1 MYYCPDTNLALFAV
15 AHITHC
21 IEIHHYI
28 TWTFINTCIVP
39 VSSNEGRNLDIVVV
53 GVSTEVMGGNSIE
66 GNASPES
73 VKTCV

>member
-1 MYYCPDTNLALFAV
+1 VVLS
-15 AHITHC
+15 
-21 IEIHHYI
+21 
-28 TWTFINTCIVP
+28 P

-73 VKTCV
+73 GLLSLQQVL